1 MAVWQIRAGRNSQMA
16 NAFLT
21 EKRVC
26 LGYGVSV
33 SLTQFRDQS
42 ELREWLQANAPGEGR
57 DAPNEGRDAPKLL
70 WQLISGVQIGDLVV
84 MPTKPSRREYAIGR
98 ITGGYE
104 LAQDL
109 VAANRDPH
117 TRAVEWLKTSIL
129 GDRFVNL
136 GLPRPAIARLSGDDV
151 EGKIN
156 EILDSDVD

>member
-1 MAVWQIRAGRNSQMA
+1 MAVWQIRAGRNAKMA
-16 NAFLT
+16 DSFLT

-33 SLTQFRDQS
+33 SLTQFQQKS
-42 ELREWLQANAPGEGR
+42 ELQEWIRANAPGEGSN
-57 DAPNEGRDAPKLL
+57 AANLL
-70 WQLISGVQIGDLVV
+70 WRLMSEVQIGDLVV